1 MLQRSVLLFRKSNKF
16 YRNLS
21 SSPINPITAYDVF
34 KNSCYNKIEFKINEY
49 SPVEHAVSRFTGYNI
64 GCLAVTNDH
73 DKLVGILSERDYIQK
88 VAFMKK
94 DIKNIKVIDI
104 CSPLPELVLVK
115 KTEPVNVCINKLLF
129 RDIRHLILTDDN
141 DSKFIGIISIKDL
154 MKEINK
160 QNCDVYNRVSDF
172 YLGKGGYFSSE

>member
-1 MLQRSVLLFRKSNKF
+1 
-16 YRNLS
+16 
-21 SSPINPITAYDVF
+21 
-34 KNSCYNKIEFKINEY
+34 
-49 SPVEHAVSRFTGYNI
+49 
-64 GCLAVTNDH
+64 
-73 DKLVGILSERDYIQK
+73 VGILSERDYIQK

-104 CSPLPELVLVK
+104 CSPLPELVVVK